1 MPEEPNSEPAKR
13 LTPAKGGKPVMAT
26 VTLLDGKTLEISI
39 ERKGKG
45 EKIFDEV
52 CDHLDLQEKDY
63 FGLSFR
69 DKAGRRTWLDL
80 DKRVGKVLKGDVWN
94 LDFEVKFYPKDP
106 SQLQEDITRYLLCL
120 QVRND
125 ILSGKLPCSFVTHAL
140 LGSYL
145 VQSEL
150 GDYSQE
156 EYPDSSYLSKFKFCP
171 KPAPGLEEKV
181 MNLHKAHKGQ
191 TPAEAEL
198 HYLENAKKL
207 AMYGVDLHPAKDSE
221 GVDIQLGVCS
231 TGLLVYRDMLRI
243 NRFAWPKILKISYR
257 RNNFYIKIRP
267 GEFEQ
272 YESTIGFKLDSSR
285 AAKNLWK
292 VCVDQHTF
300 FRLMSADSIKR
311 PGLFPRLGS
320 LYRWNRKTQVE
331 VLDSSLNPRPEQN
344 FQRSHSCRP
353 SKSLDALAQQQ
364 MNVDDPLKRH
374 TMSHAPARTSIH
386 DSPVRLEKGEES
398 SVASISSTEG
408 EFSTERSEQDK
419 PPGGIA
425 VLPMEPIKK
434 KQFDKEKDKPTNG
447 YSANDLEDEEKEN
460 RSNIVDDVTTPVKDE
475 TTDKKKQSPSHGLIS
490 LFHSSSPKDKKK
502 SSGKEKQ
509 VKEKDD
515 LEGKKDKKKKE
526 KIPVAVAVDE
536 GRTKESNKSHDGKSK
551 KDKDS
556 TLSGSLGKL
565 GSFGKSK
572 DKEPKDEKDKK
583 EKEKSKDKSLEK
595 SESSEDQKS
604 KKNDKMS
611 VFKTDKKDK
620 KKDKKDKSKTDSEK
634 SPDSSLDRSRS
645 LSSTLDKSNSPE
657 ISSDKTDKVLEKDR
671 SLTESE
677 NSPYTKVYEYTSV
690 EDSNRPKSVSKFT
703 YETDRKLDSGANK
716 SPTSPSKTKV
726 ETGVAFN
733 YAPVET
739 AKLKQDPES
748 ASKVLHRLFNKKKE
762 KPLKQEDDKLTEK
775 KSDQF
780 SENVTN
786 ETNKETLAGM
796 HHGTETQPIVA
807 HGKEVDKE
815 SASVDTEGRLSI
827 AKGKKSSDFIEAEKG
842 KKSSDFI
849 EAEKGN
855 EEDSRG
861 PKVVMTTTKSHLVSS
876 GGTVTQN
883 IEEKVEDMDTGE
895 VTHSTHVNT
904 AEGLDESRSPFI
916 TATAFTTRTA
926 TTLEDLGTN
935 AKTSQVEEKT
945 VARSTT
951 TTGHRQEQRVV
962 TQEVRATTV
971 VNEPQKPRRSE
982 SSSSISS
989 DDSGTPIDGDGGTY
1003 YLERKPQGP
1012 IVETETVL
1020 YSANPELGVPGEHHT
1035 PLVPTVTQRLDDV
1048 TFQIPGAVVKSQT
1061 ITSKTRTVETLTYK
1075 TEKDGVVETRV
1086 EQKITIQSDGDP
1098 IDHDKALAEA
1108 IQEATAM
1115 NPDMRVEKIEI
1126 QQEALP

>member
-1 MPEEPNSEPAKR
+1 MPEEPNSEPVKR
-13 LTPAKGGKPVMAT
+13 LTPAKGGKPAMAT
-26 VTLLDGKTLEISI
+26 VTLLDGKTLEINI

-45 EKIFDEV
+45 EKIFNEV

-63 FGLSFR
+63 FGLSFK

-80 DKRVGKVLKGDVWN
+80 DKRVGKVLKGDTWN

-150 GDYSQE
+150 GDFSQE
-156 EYPDSSYLSKFKFCP
+156 DYPDSSYLSKFKFCP

-364 MNVDDPLKRH
+364 MNVDDPMKRH

-386 DSPVRLEKGEES
+386 DSPVRLEK
-398 SVASISSTEG
+398 
-408 EFSTERSEQDK
+408 K
-419 PPGGIA
+419 PPGA
-425 VLPMEPIKK
+425 VPVLPIEPIKK
-434 KQFDKEKDKPTNG
+434 KQYDKEKGTNG
-447 YSANDLEDEEKEN
+447 FSANDLEDEEKEN
-460 RSNIVDDVTTPVKDE
+460 RNNVVDDVTTPVKDE
-475 TTDKKKQSPSHGLIS
+475 ITEKKKQSPSHGLIS
-490 LFHSSSPKDKKK
+490 LFHSSSPKDKK
-502 SSGKEKQ
+502 EKP
-509 VKEKDD
+509 VKERDD
-515 LEGKKDKKKKE
+515 QEGKKGKKKKE
-526 KIPVAVAVDE
+526 KIPVALEVEE
-536 GRTKESNKSHDGKSK
+536 GRTKESNKSHDSKNK

-556 TLSGSLGKL
+556 ALYESLGKL
-565 GSFGKSK
+565 GNFGKSK
-572 DKEPKDEKDKK
+572 DKEPKVEKDKK
-583 EKEKSKDKSLEK
+583 EKDRSKEKEKSSGK
-595 SESSEDQKS
+595 SESSEDKS

-611 VFKTDKKDK
+611 VFKTDKKEK

-645 LSSTLDKSNSPE
+645 LSSTLDKTNSPE
-657 ISSDKTDKVLEKDR
+657 TSLDQTSKTLENDR

-677 NSPYTKVYEYTSV
+677 NNPYTKVYEYTSV
-690 EDSNRPKSVSKFT
+690 EDSNRPKSISKFT
-703 YETDRKLDSGANK
+703 YETDRKPDSSANK
-716 SPTSPSKTKV
+716 SSTSPTQTKT

-739 AKLKQDPES
+739 AKLKHDPES
-748 ASKVLHRLFNKKKE
+748 ASNVLHRLFNKKKE
-762 KPLKQEDDKLTEK
+762 KPLKHEDDKLAEN
-775 KSDQF
+775 KSDQLLGKVV
-780 SENVTN
+780 SN
-786 ETNKETLAGM
+786 ETNKLPGVY
-796 HHGTETQPIVA
+796 HDTEAQSLMA
-807 HGKEVDKE
+807 HGKELDGEPGSLETEAKLSNKKE
-815 SASVDTEGRLSI
+815 
-827 AKGKKSSDFIEAEKG
+827 KKLSDFIEAEKVT
-842 KKSSDFI
+842 
-849 EAEKGN
+849 
-855 EEDSRG
+855 EEESRG

-1020 YSANPELGVPGEHHT
+1020 YSANPELDVSGEHHT